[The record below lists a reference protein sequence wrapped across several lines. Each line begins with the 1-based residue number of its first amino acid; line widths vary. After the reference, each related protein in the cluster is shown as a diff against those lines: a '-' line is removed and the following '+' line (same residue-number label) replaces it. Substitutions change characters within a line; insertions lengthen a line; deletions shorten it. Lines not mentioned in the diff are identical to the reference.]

1 MIKLNYDKS
10 IKRRNRM
17 KLLLEF
23 ISGIFA
29 GAVAALI
36 IFIMDIDIT
45 VLQTAVLIGGTVF
58 TTIIT
63 QEISTTILKKQ
74 ENKKKENS

>member
-1 MIKLNYDKS
+1 
-10 IKRRNRM
+10 M